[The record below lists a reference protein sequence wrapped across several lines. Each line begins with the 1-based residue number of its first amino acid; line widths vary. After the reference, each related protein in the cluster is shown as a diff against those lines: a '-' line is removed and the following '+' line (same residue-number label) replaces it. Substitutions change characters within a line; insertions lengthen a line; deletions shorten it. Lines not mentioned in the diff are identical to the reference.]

1 MKRLHVHV
9 AVENLD
15 ESIRFYATLFG
26 AEPNV
31 SEHDYAKWLL
41 DDPAVNFAISDRS
54 GRRGI
59 DHLGIQVET
68 ADELADVTERLST
81 AQAQVLQEEAAQC
94 CYAKGD
100 KTWTADPQGVAW
112 ETFHTYGEIR
122 VFGKDTGAVRRLQD
136 AQPADGCCDGAP
148 AER

>member
-9 AVENLD
+9 AVDDLTA
-15 ESIRFYATLFG
+15 SIRFYSTLFG
-26 AEPNV
+26 TEPSV
-31 SEHDYAKWLL
+31 TEDDYAKWLL

-59 DHLGIQVET
+59 DHLGIQVDT
-68 ADELADVTERLST
+68 ATELAEVTDRLS
-81 AQAQVLQEEAAQC
+81 AARAHVLQEKAAEC
-94 CYAKGD
+94 CYATGD
-100 KTWTADPQGVAW
+100 KTWSADPQGVAW

-136 AQPADGCCDGAP
+136 AEPADGCCDSAV
-148 AER
+148 ADR

>member
-9 AVENLD
+9 AVDDLAA
-15 ESIRFYATLFG
+15 SIRFYSTLFG
-26 AEPNV
+26 AEPTV
-31 SEHDYAKWLL
+31 AEDDYAKWLL
-41 DDPAVNFAISDRS
+41 DDPAINFAISDRS

-68 ADELADVTERLST
+68 ARELADVTDRLSAART
-81 AQAQVLQEEAAQC
+81 QVLQEKAAEC
-94 CYAKGD
+94 CYATGD

-112 ETFHTYGEIR
+112 ETFHTHGEIR
-122 VFGKDTGAVRRLQD
+122 VFGKDTGAARRLRDTPSAD
-136 AQPADGCCDGAP
+136 ACCDGLE

>member
-15 ESIRFYATLFG
+15 ASIRFYSTLFG
-26 AEPNV
+26 AGPNV
-31 SEHDYAKWLL
+31 SENDYAKWLL

-54 GRRGI
+54 GRSGI

-68 ADELADVTERLST
+68 TDELAEVTERLSS

-136 AQPADGCCDGAP
+136 AQPAGG
-148 AER
+148 

>member
-136 AQPADGCCDGAP
+136 APP
-148 AER
+148 AEG